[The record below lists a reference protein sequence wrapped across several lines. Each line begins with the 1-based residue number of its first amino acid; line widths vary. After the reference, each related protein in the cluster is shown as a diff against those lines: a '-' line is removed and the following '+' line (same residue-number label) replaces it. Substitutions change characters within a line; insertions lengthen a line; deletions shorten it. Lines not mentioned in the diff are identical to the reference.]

1 MHANL
6 YIPRFQF
13 FAFQITVKCR
23 LAITFIVTMVKI
35 MQEQSFF
42 RIVLILLLVNLQCAE
57 ATLYHLCMTL
67 FQVFEAVPV
76 G

>member
-1 MHANL
+1 MPISDHIYCNHGKNNAG
-6 YIPRFQF
+6 
-13 FAFQITVKCR
+13 TV
-23 LAITFIVTMVKI
+23 
-35 MQEQSFF
+35 FF

-67 FQVFEAVPV
+67 FQVFKAVPV